1 VAASLI
7 HISLFLLINMQLQ
20 ICLEVLHEGP
30 VELELSY
37 IMAGAS
43 WTSSY
48 DVRADTTQQ
57 DALTCRYYGEVQ
69 QVRRKLL

>member
-1 VAASLI
+1 MI
-7 HISLFLLINMQLQ
+7 KLQ
-20 ICLEVLHEGP
+20 ICLDVLQEGP

-37 IMAGAS
+37 IVASAS

-48 DVRADTTQQ
+48 DLRADTTQQ

-69 QVRRKLL
+69 QVCRNLLKCCVMLS